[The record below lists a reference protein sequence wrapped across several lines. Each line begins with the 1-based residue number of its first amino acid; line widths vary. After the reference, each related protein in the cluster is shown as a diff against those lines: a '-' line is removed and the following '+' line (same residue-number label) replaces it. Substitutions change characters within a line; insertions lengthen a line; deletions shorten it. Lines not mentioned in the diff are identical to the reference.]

1 MRMKFFAICIL
12 ITVSHTISAQDARKE
27 INDQVWK
34 PFIDAYN
41 KFDTEKFMSVYSRNV
56 VRVPVDQKMIFDFTE
71 YKKNI
76 NRENQFN
83 KNYNIKAALDIHFTT
98 RIHSK
103 DIAYEAGVLK
113 INLTDNNGKP
123 ATIYSKFQVLLKK
136 ENGVWKIQFDSDSTE
151 SNRVSEKDFAAGDA
165 MQ

>member
-1 MRMKFFAICIL
+1 MKFLATLIIMFASIAA
-12 ITVSHTISAQDARKE
+12 SAQDTRRE

-34 PFIDAYN
+34 PFIEAYN
-41 KFDTEKFMSVYSRNV
+41 KFDTEKFMSVYSKSV
-56 VRVPVDQKMIFDFTE
+56 IRVPVDQKMIFDFTE

-83 KNYNIKAALDIHFTT
+83 KNYNIKAVLDIRFTS
-98 RIHSK
+98 RIHTK
-103 DIAYEAGVLK
+103 DVAYESGVLK

-151 SNRVSEKDFAAGDA
+151 SNSVSERDFSKGEA
-165 MQ
+165 M